1 MRTWKLFDFYSK
13 RALTNTRRRR
23 GRSCACC
30 EVQEADGVGAVGGP
44 PKFQLCSACKGVAYC
59 STTCQSLDWKSL
71 HKRECKVMQG
81 LK

>member
-30 EVQEADGVGAVGGP
+30 EVQEADGMGAVGGP
-44 PKFQLCSACKGVAYC
+44 PKFQLCSAW
-59 STTCQSLDWKSL
+59 QSFDWKAR
-71 HKRECKVMQG
+71 HKRECKVLQEH
-81 LK
+81 